1 MNYSEINALITIIFY
16 MKKLDIYII
25 RQFISTLSMTLMG
38 FVSVILVVDLI
49 ENLDRF
55 IDNSVPAGVTLKY
68 YIYAIPWFINLGLPM
83 SMLISTVFTVGV
95 LAKRNELTAM
105 KSNGISLY
113 RIAVPITTIGFIVSL
128 VSFELDNRW
137 VVKGNKVR
145 YDIERQ
151 YMKRKARVKTQKEIR
166 NIFLQK
172 NEMNHISLAK
182 FRPETNS
189 GNNITFISLDDG
201 IVTKRMDGKT
211 VKWIDSLKVWS
222 VKNYSIRDFDINGSV
237 KNTIISKNDTI
248 IELNFSPEDITQQSK
263 KPDEMSFGDLTA
275 RIKQLKENGVDSTK
289 WEVDRYFKISFAFT
303 NFIIVLFGIPLVVV
317 RPKGGLSFGAG
328 MGIFVI
334 FIYYVF
340 IKLGMSIGYSGITSP
355 IVAAWM
361 GNVLFFIGGIL
372 LLVFVR
378 KWIFY
383 FWIINIRRTFWNG

>member
-1 MNYSEINALITIIFY
+1 
-16 MKKLDIYII
+16 MKKLDLYII
-25 RQFISTLSMTLMG
+25 RQFLLTLAMTLMG

-55 IDNSVPAGVTLKY
+55 IDNSIPAGITFTY

-113 RIAVPITTIGFIVSL
+113 RIAIPITSIGFIVSL
-128 VSFELDNRW
+128 ISFELDNRW
-137 VVKGNKVR
+137 VTKGNKAR

-151 YMKRKARVKTQKEIR
+151 YMKRKARVRTQKEIR

-182 FRPETNS
+182 FRPESNA
-189 GNNITFISLDDG
+189 GNDITFITLDKG
-201 IVTKRMDGKT
+201 TVTRRMDGKT
-211 VKWIDSLKVWS
+211 VKWLDSLRVWN
-222 VKNYSIRDFDINGSV
+222 VQNYSIREFDENGSV
-237 KNTIISKNDTI
+237 KNTIISKKDTI
-248 IELNFSPEDITQQSK
+248 IDLNFSPDDITQQSK
-263 KPDEMSFGDLTA
+263 KPDEMSYSDLTD
-275 RIKQLKENGVDSTK
+275 RIQQLKENGVDSTK

-355 IVAAWM
+355 VTAAWM
-361 GNVLFFIGGIL
+361 GNILFFIGGIL
-372 LLVFVR
+372 LLIFVR
-378 KWIFY
+378 K
-383 FWIINIRRTFWNG
+383 

>member
-1 MNYSEINALITIIFY
+1 MNYSQINTLITIIFS
-16 MKKLDIYII
+16 MKKLDLYII
-25 RQFISTLSMTLMG
+25 RQFLSTLAMTLMG

-55 IDNSVPAGVTLKY
+55 IDNSIPASITFTY

-113 RIAVPITTIGFIVSL
+113 RIAVPITSIGFIVSL
-128 VSFELDNRW
+128 ISFELDNRW
-137 VVKGNKVR
+137 VTKGNKAR
-145 YDIERQ
+145 YDIERE
-151 YMKRKARVKTQKEIR
+151 YMKRKARVRTQKEIR

-182 FRPETNS
+182 FRPESNA
-189 GNNITFISLDDG
+189 GNNITFITLEEG

-211 VKWIDSLKVWS
+211 VKWLDSLRVWN
-222 VKNYSIRDFDINGSV
+222 VQNYSIRDFDVNGSV
-237 KNTIISKNDTI
+237 KNTIISKKDTI
-248 IELNFSPEDITQQSK
+248 IDLNFSPEDITQQSK
-263 KPDEMSFGDLTA
+263 KPDEMSYADLTA

-355 IVAAWM
+355 VAAAWM
-361 GNVLFFIGGIL
+361 GNILFFIGGISL
-372 LLVFVR
+372 LIFVR
-378 KWIFY
+378 K
-383 FWIINIRRTFWNG
+383 

>member
-1 MNYSEINALITIIFY
+1 MNYSEINTLITIIFY
-16 MKKLDIYII
+16 MKKLDLYII
-25 RQFISTLSMTLMG
+25 RQFLSTLVMTLMG

-55 IDNSVPAGVTLKY
+55 IDNSIPAGITFTY

-113 RIAVPITTIGFIVSL
+113 RIAIPITSIGFIVSL
-128 VSFELDNRW
+128 ISFELDNRW
-137 VVKGNKVR
+137 VTKGNKAR

-151 YMKRKARVKTQKEIR
+151 YMKRKARVRTQKEIR

-182 FRPETNS
+182 FRPESNA
-189 GNNITFISLDDG
+189 GNDITFITLDKG
-201 IVTKRMDGKT
+201 TVTKRMDGKT
-211 VKWIDSLKVWS
+211 VKWLDSLRVWS
-222 VKNYSIRDFDINGSV
+222 VQNYSIREFDENGSV
-237 KNTIISKNDTI
+237 KNTIISKKDTVI
-248 IELNFSPEDITQQSK
+248 DLNFSPDDITQQSK
-263 KPDEMSFGDLTA
+263 KPDEMSYSDLTD
-275 RIKQLKENGVDSTK
+275 RIQQLKENGVDSTK

-355 IVAAWM
+355 VTAAWM
-361 GNVLFFIGGIL
+361 GNILFFIGGIL
-372 LLVFVR
+372 LLIFVR
-378 KWIFY
+378 K
-383 FWIINIRRTFWNG
+383 

>member
-1 MNYSEINALITIIFY
+1 

-25 RQFISTLSMTLMG
+25 RQFISILSMTLMG

-113 RIAVPITTIGFIVSL
+113 RIAVPITTIGFIASL

-211 VKWIDSLKVWS
+211 VKWIDSLKVWN

-248 IELNFSPEDITQQSK
+248 MELNFSPEDITQQSK

-378 KWIFY
+378 K
-383 FWIINIRRTFWNG
+383 

>member
-1 MNYSEINALITIIFY
+1 MNYSEINTLITIIFY
-16 MKKLDIYII
+16 MKKLDLYII
-25 RQFISTLSMTLMG
+25 RQFLSTLAMTLMG

-55 IDNSVPAGVTLKY
+55 IDNSIPAGITFTY

-113 RIAVPITTIGFIVSL
+113 RIAIPITSIGFIVSL
-128 VSFELDNRW
+128 ISFELDNRW
-137 VVKGNKVR
+137 VTKGNKAR

-151 YMKRKARVKTQKEIR
+151 YMKRKARVRTQKEIR

-182 FRPETNS
+182 FRPESNA
-189 GNNITFISLDDG
+189 GNDITFITLDKG
-201 IVTKRMDGKT
+201 TVTKRMDGKT
-211 VKWIDSLKVWS
+211 VKWLDSLRVWN
-222 VKNYSIRDFDINGSV
+222 VQNYSIREFDENGSV
-237 KNTIISKNDTI
+237 KNTVISKKDTI
-248 IELNFSPEDITQQSK
+248 IDLNFSPDDITQQSK
-263 KPDEMSFGDLTA
+263 KPDEMSYSDLTD
-275 RIKQLKENGVDSTK
+275 RIQQLKENGVDSTK

-355 IVAAWM
+355 VTAAWM
-361 GNVLFFIGGIL
+361 GNILFFIGGIL
-372 LLVFVR
+372 LLIFVR
-378 KWIFY
+378 K
-383 FWIINIRRTFWNG
+383 

>member
-1 MNYSEINALITIIFY
+1 VNYSEINTLITIIFY
-16 MKKLDIYII
+16 MKKLDLYII
-25 RQFISTLSMTLMG
+25 RQFLSTLAMTLMG

-55 IDNSVPAGVTLKY
+55 IDNSIPAGITFTY

-113 RIAVPITTIGFIVSL
+113 RIAIPITSIGFIVSL
-128 VSFELDNRW
+128 ISFELDNRW
-137 VVKGNKVR
+137 VTKGNKAR

-151 YMKRKARVKTQKEIR
+151 YMKRKARVRTQKEIR

-182 FRPETNS
+182 FRPESNA
-189 GNNITFISLDDG
+189 GNDITFITLDKG
-201 IVTKRMDGKT
+201 TVTKRMDGKT
-211 VKWIDSLKVWS
+211 VKWLDSLRVWN
-222 VKNYSIRDFDINGSV
+222 VQNYSIREFNENGSV
-237 KNTIISKNDTI
+237 KSTIISKKDTI
-248 IELNFSPEDITQQSK
+248 IDLNFSPDDITQQSK
-263 KPDEMSFGDLTA
+263 KPDEMSYSDLTD
-275 RIKQLKENGVDSTK
+275 RIQQLKENGVDSTK

-355 IVAAWM
+355 VTAAWM
-361 GNVLFFIGGIL
+361 GNILFFIGGIL
-372 LLVFVR
+372 LLIFVR
-378 KWIFY
+378 K
-383 FWIINIRRTFWNG
+383 

>member
-1 MNYSEINALITIIFY
+1 MNYSEINTLITIIFY
-16 MKKLDIYII
+16 MKKLDLYII
-25 RQFISTLSMTLMG
+25 RQFLSTLAMTLMG

-55 IDNSVPAGVTLKY
+55 IDNSIPAGITFTY

-113 RIAVPITTIGFIVSL
+113 RIAIPITSIGFIVSL
-128 VSFELDNRW
+128 ISFELDNRW
-137 VVKGNKVR
+137 VTKGNKAR

-151 YMKRKARVKTQKEIR
+151 YMKRKARVRTQKEIR

-182 FRPETNS
+182 FRPESNA
-189 GNNITFISLDDG
+189 GNDITFITLDKG
-201 IVTKRMDGKT
+201 TVTKRMDGKT
-211 VKWIDSLKVWS
+211 VKWLDSLRVWN
-222 VKNYSIRDFDINGSV
+222 VQNYSIREFDENGSV
-237 KNTIISKNDTI
+237 KNTIISKKDTI
-248 IELNFSPEDITQQSK
+248 IDLNFSPDDITQQSK
-263 KPDEMSFGDLTA
+263 KPDEMSYSDLTD
-275 RIKQLKENGVDSTK
+275 RIQQLKENGVDSTK

-340 IKLGMSIGYSGITSP
+340 IKLGMSIGYSGIASP
-355 IVAAWM
+355 ATAAWM
-361 GNVLFFIGGIL
+361 GNILFFIGGIL
-372 LLVFVR
+372 LLIFVR
-378 KWIFY
+378 K
-383 FWIINIRRTFWNG
+383 

>member
-1 MNYSEINALITIIFY
+1 MNYSQINTLITIIFS
-16 MKKLDIYII
+16 MKKLDLYII
-25 RQFISTLSMTLMG
+25 RQFLSTLAMTLMG

-55 IDNSVPAGVTLKY
+55 IDNSIPASITFTY

-113 RIAVPITTIGFIVSL
+113 RITVPITSIGFIVSL
-128 VSFELDNRW
+128 ISFELDNRW
-137 VVKGNKVR
+137 VTKGNKAR
-145 YDIERQ
+145 YDIERE
-151 YMKRKARVKTQKEIR
+151 YMKRKARVRTQKEIR

-182 FRPETNS
+182 FRPESNA
-189 GNNITFISLDDG
+189 GNNITFITLEEG

-211 VKWIDSLKVWS
+211 VKWLDSLRVWN
-222 VKNYSIRDFDINGSV
+222 VQNYSIRDFDVNGSV
-237 KNTIISKNDTI
+237 KNTIISKKDTI
-248 IELNFSPEDITQQSK
+248 IDLNFSPEDITQQSK
-263 KPDEMSFGDLTA
+263 KPDEMSYADLTA

-340 IKLGMSIGYSGITSP
+340 IKLGMSIGYSGIASP
-355 IVAAWM
+355 VAAAWM
-361 GNVLFFIGGIL
+361 GNILFFIGGISL
-372 LLVFVR
+372 LIFVR
-378 KWIFY
+378 K
-383 FWIINIRRTFWNG
+383 

>member
-189 GNNITFISLDDG
+189 GNNITFISLDNG

-248 IELNFSPEDITQQSK
+248 MELNFSPEDITQQSK
-263 KPDEMSFGDLTA
+263 KPDEMSFGDLSA

-378 KWIFY
+378 K
-383 FWIINIRRTFWNG
+383 

>member
-55 IDNSVPAGVTLKY
+55 IDNSVPAGVTIKY

-248 IELNFSPEDITQQSK
+248 MELNFSPEDITQQSK
-263 KPDEMSFGDLTA
+263 KPDEMSFGDLSA

-378 KWIFY
+378 K
-383 FWIINIRRTFWNG
+383 

>member
-1 MNYSEINALITIIFY
+1 MNYSEINTLITIIFY
-16 MKKLDIYII
+16 MKKLDLYII
-25 RQFISTLSMTLMG
+25 RQFLSTLAMTLMG

-55 IDNSVPAGVTLKY
+55 IDNSIPAGITFTY

-113 RIAVPITTIGFIVSL
+113 RIAIPITSIGFIVSL
-128 VSFELDNRW
+128 ISFEIDNRW
-137 VVKGNKVR
+137 VTKGNKAR

-151 YMKRKARVKTQKEIR
+151 YMKRKARVRTQKEIR

-182 FRPETNS
+182 FRPESNA
-189 GNNITFISLDDG
+189 GNDITFITLDKG
-201 IVTKRMDGKT
+201 TVTKRMDGKT
-211 VKWIDSLKVWS
+211 VKWLDSLRVWN
-222 VKNYSIRDFDINGSV
+222 VQNYSIREFNENGSV
-237 KNTIISKNDTI
+237 KSTIISKKDTI
-248 IELNFSPEDITQQSK
+248 IDLNFSPDDITQQSK
-263 KPDEMSFGDLTA
+263 KPDEMSYSDLTD
-275 RIKQLKENGVDSTK
+275 RIQQLKENGVDSTK

-355 IVAAWM
+355 FTAAWM
-361 GNVLFFIGGIL
+361 GNILFFIGGIL
-372 LLVFVR
+372 LLIFVR
-378 KWIFY
+378 K
-383 FWIINIRRTFWNG
+383 

>member
-1 MNYSEINALITIIFY
+1 MNYSEINTLITIIFY
-16 MKKLDIYII
+16 MKKLDLYII
-25 RQFISTLSMTLMG
+25 RQFLSTLAMTLMG

-55 IDNSVPAGVTLKY
+55 IDNSIPAGITFTY

-113 RIAVPITTIGFIVSL
+113 RIAIPITSIGFIVSL
-128 VSFELDNRW
+128 ISFELDNRW
-137 VVKGNKVR
+137 VTKGNKAR

-151 YMKRKARVKTQKEIR
+151 YMKRKARVRTQKEIR

-182 FRPETNS
+182 FRPESNA
-189 GNNITFISLDDG
+189 GNDITFITLDKG
-201 IVTKRMDGKT
+201 TVTKRMDGKT
-211 VKWIDSLKVWS
+211 VKWLDSLRVWN
-222 VKNYSIRDFDINGSV
+222 VQNYSIREFDESGSI
-237 KNTIISKNDTI
+237 KNTVISKKDTI
-248 IELNFSPEDITQQSK
+248 IDLNFSPDDITQQSK
-263 KPDEMSFGDLTA
+263 KPDEMSYSDLTD
-275 RIKQLKENGVDSTK
+275 RIQQLKENGVDSTK

-355 IVAAWM
+355 VTAAWM
-361 GNVLFFIGGIL
+361 GNILFFIGGIL
-372 LLVFVR
+372 LLIFVR
-378 KWIFY
+378 K
-383 FWIINIRRTFWNG
+383 

>member
-1 MNYSEINALITIIFY
+1 MNYSEINTLITIIFY
-16 MKKLDIYII
+16 MKKLDLYII
-25 RQFISTLSMTLMG
+25 RQFLSTLAMTLMG

-55 IDNSVPAGVTLKY
+55 IDNSIPAGITFTY

-113 RIAVPITTIGFIVSL
+113 RIAIPITSIGFIVSL
-128 VSFELDNRW
+128 ISFELDNRW
-137 VVKGNKVR
+137 VTKGNKAR

-151 YMKRKARVKTQKEIR
+151 YMKRKARVRTQKEIR

-182 FRPETNS
+182 FRPESNA
-189 GNNITFISLDDG
+189 GNDITFITLDKG
-201 IVTKRMDGKT
+201 TVTKRMDGKT
-211 VKWIDSLKVWS
+211 VKWLDSLKVWN
-222 VKNYSIRDFDINGSV
+222 VQNYSIREFDENGSV
-237 KNTIISKNDTI
+237 KNTIISKKDTI
-248 IELNFSPEDITQQSK
+248 IDLNFSPDDITQQSK
-263 KPDEMSFGDLTA
+263 KPDEMSYSDLTD
-275 RIKQLKENGVDSTK
+275 RIQQLKENGVDSTK

-355 IVAAWM
+355 VTAAWM
-361 GNVLFFIGGIL
+361 GNILFFIGGIL
-372 LLVFVR
+372 LLIFVR
-378 KWIFY
+378 K
-383 FWIINIRRTFWNG
+383 

>member
-1 MNYSEINALITIIFY
+1 MNYSEINTLITIIFY
-16 MKKLDIYII
+16 MKKLDLYII
-25 RQFISTLSMTLMG
+25 RQFLSTLAMTLMG

-55 IDNSVPAGVTLKY
+55 IDNSIPAGITFTY

-113 RIAVPITTIGFIVSL
+113 RIAIPITSIGFIVSL
-128 VSFELDNRW
+128 ISFELDNRW
-137 VVKGNKVR
+137 VTKGNKAR

-151 YMKRKARVKTQKEIR
+151 YMKRKARVRTQKEIR

-182 FRPETNS
+182 FRPESNA
-189 GNNITFISLDDG
+189 GNDITFITLDKG
-201 IVTKRMDGKT
+201 TVTKRMDGKT
-211 VKWIDSLKVWS
+211 VKWLDSLRVWN
-222 VKNYSIRDFDINGSV
+222 VQNYSIREFDENGSV
-237 KNTIISKNDTI
+237 KNTIISKKDTI
-248 IELNFSPEDITQQSK
+248 IDLNFSPDDITQQSK
-263 KPDEMSFGDLTA
+263 KPDEMSYSDLTD
-275 RIKQLKENGVDSTK
+275 RIQQLKENGVDSTK

-355 IVAAWM
+355 VTAAWM
-361 GNVLFFIGGIL
+361 GNILFFIGGIL
-372 LLVFVR
+372 LLIFVR
-378 KWIFY
+378 K
-383 FWIINIRRTFWNG
+383 

>member
-1 MNYSEINALITIIFY
+1 MNYSEINTLITIIFY
-16 MKKLDIYII
+16 MKKLDLYII
-25 RQFISTLSMTLMG
+25 RQFLSTLAMTLMG

-55 IDNSVPAGVTLKY
+55 IDNSIPAGITFTY

-113 RIAVPITTIGFIVSL
+113 RIAIPITSIGFIVSL
-128 VSFELDNRW
+128 ISFELDNRW
-137 VVKGNKVR
+137 VTKGNKAR

-151 YMKRKARVKTQKEIR
+151 YMKRKARVRTQKEIR

-182 FRPETNS
+182 FRPESNA
-189 GNNITFISLDDG
+189 GNDITFITLDKG
-201 IVTKRMDGKT
+201 TVTKRMDGKT
-211 VKWIDSLKVWS
+211 VKWLDSLKVWN
-222 VKNYSIRDFDINGSV
+222 VQNYSIRDFDENGSV
-237 KNTIISKNDTI
+237 KNTIISKKDTI
-248 IELNFSPEDITQQSK
+248 IDLNFSPDDITQQSK
-263 KPDEMSFGDLTA
+263 KPDEMSYSDLTD
-275 RIKQLKENGVDSTK
+275 RIQQLKENGVDSTK

-355 IVAAWM
+355 VTAAWM
-361 GNVLFFIGGIL
+361 GNILFFIGGIL
-372 LLVFVR
+372 LLIFVR
-378 KWIFY
+378 K
-383 FWIINIRRTFWNG
+383 

>member
-1 MNYSEINALITIIFY
+1 MNYSEINTLITIIFY
-16 MKKLDIYII
+16 MKKLDLYII
-25 RQFISTLSMTLMG
+25 RQFLSTLAMTLMG

-55 IDNSVPAGVTLKY
+55 IDNSIPAGITFTY

-113 RIAVPITTIGFIVSL
+113 RIAIPITSIGFIVSL
-128 VSFELDNRW
+128 ISFELDNRW
-137 VVKGNKVR
+137 VTKGNKAR

-151 YMKRKARVKTQKEIR
+151 YMKRKARVRTQKEIR

-182 FRPETNS
+182 FRPESNA
-189 GNNITFISLDDG
+189 GNDITFITLDKG
-201 IVTKRMDGKT
+201 TVTKRMDGKT
-211 VKWIDSLKVWS
+211 VKWLDSLRVWN
-222 VKNYSIRDFDINGSV
+222 VQNYSIREFNENGSV
-237 KNTIISKNDTI
+237 KSTIISKKDTI
-248 IELNFSPEDITQQSK
+248 IDLNFSPDDITQQSK
-263 KPDEMSFGDLTA
+263 KPDEMSYSDLTD
-275 RIKQLKENGVDSTK
+275 RIQQLKENGVDSTK

-355 IVAAWM
+355 VTAAWM
-361 GNVLFFIGGIL
+361 GNILFFIGGIL
-372 LLVFVR
+372 LLIFVR
-378 KWIFY
+378 K
-383 FWIINIRRTFWNG
+383 

>member
-25 RQFISTLSMTLMG
+25 RQFISTLSMTLLG

-248 IELNFSPEDITQQSK
+248 MELNFSPEDITQQSK
-263 KPDEMSFGDLTA
+263 KPDEMSFGDLSA

-378 KWIFY
+378 K
-383 FWIINIRRTFWNG
+383 

>member
-1 MNYSEINALITIIFY
+1 MNYSQINTLITIIFS
-16 MKKLDIYII
+16 MKKLDLYII
-25 RQFISTLSMTLMG
+25 RQFLSTLAMTLMG

-55 IDNSVPAGVTLKY
+55 IDNSIPASITFTY

-113 RIAVPITTIGFIVSL
+113 RIAVPITSIGFIVSL
-128 VSFELDNRW
+128 ISFELDNRW
-137 VVKGNKVR
+137 VTKGNKAR
-145 YDIERQ
+145 YDIERE
-151 YMKRKARVKTQKEIR
+151 YMKRKARVRTQKEIR

-182 FRPETNS
+182 FRPESNA
-189 GNNITFISLDDG
+189 GNNITFITLEDG

-211 VKWIDSLKVWS
+211 VKWIDSLSVWN
-222 VKNYSIRDFDINGSV
+222 VQNYSIRDFDVNGSV
-237 KNTIISKNDTI
+237 KNTIISKKDTI
-248 IELNFSPEDITQQSK
+248 IDLNFSPEDITQQSK
-263 KPDEMSFGDLTA
+263 KPDEMSYADLTA

-289 WEVDRYFKISFAFT
+289 WEVDRYFKVSFAFT

-340 IKLGMSIGYSGITSP
+340 IKLGMSIGYSGIASP
-355 IVAAWM
+355 VVAAWM
-361 GNVLFFIGGIL
+361 GNILFFIGGISL
-372 LLVFVR
+372 LIFVR
-378 KWIFY
+378 K
-383 FWIINIRRTFWNG
+383 